1 MRMFFGCLSQ
11 GLLAMIGCIMS
22 RIHSSVAAGLS
33 LFCISFHVQAAELS
47 PQADQWIETIR
58 MVGKEGQGNAEAKE
72 AMQQLM
78 GQSVDAVV
86 PILKGM
92 QGSSP
97 LVKNWLRSAV
107 ETIVDRSS
115 QDSIQLPLMPL
126 TDFLLDES
134 NDARARAM
142 AFELIEQHDPHA
154 GEMLLR
160 GMLND
165 PSNDLRRLA
174 VRQWIDAGTKA
185 LSGEPATAKVVF
197 RQALQYARD
206 IEQIRLLADELE
218 KMDQPVHIPRLLG
231 FITDWRVIGPFHNLD
246 RTGFDTVFPPEKSLD
261 FKATYTGKSGDVSWS
276 VLESEDRF
284 GMVDVNKAY
293 PGLLK
298 EVTAYA
304 HHAFYSDTDRTA
316 QLRLGTKNAWKVW
329 FNGELLFGRDE
340 YHRMAKVDQYILDV
354 QLKAGKNDILIKLC
368 QNEQLENW
376 TVEWEFQLRV
386 SDETGKAI
394 HSLAR

>member
-1 MRMFFGCLSQ
+1 
-11 GLLAMIGCIMS
+11 MIRCIMS
-22 RIHSSVAAGLS
+22 LVHSSVATGLCVIC
-33 LFCISFHVQAAELS
+33 LCFRVQAAELS
-47 PQADQWIETIR
+47 SQADQWIATIR

-72 AMQQLM
+72 AMRQLNL
-78 GQSVDAVV
+78 QSVDAVL

-92 QGSSP
+92 QGTSP
-97 LVKNWLRSAV
+97 LIKNWLRAAV
-107 ETIVDRSS
+107 EAIVDRSR
-115 QDSIQLPLMPL
+115 QDSIPLPVMPL

-134 NDARARAM
+134 NDTRARAM
-142 AFELIEQHDPHA
+142 AFELIENNDPLA

-174 VRQWIDAGTKA
+174 VQQWMDAGKEA
-185 LSGEPATAKVVF
+185 LSVGPSTARVIF

-206 IEQIRLLADELE
+206 IEQIRFLADELE
-218 KMDQPVHIPRLLG
+218 KMDHPVHIPHLLG

-246 RTGFDTVFPPEKSLD
+246 RTGFDTVFPPEQTLD
-261 FKATYTGKSGDVSWS
+261 FKATYPGKSGDVSWS
-276 VLESEDRF
+276 LLESEDRL

-304 HHAFYSDTDRTA
+304 HHAFYSDTGRTA
-316 QLRLGTKNAWKVW
+316 QLRLGCKNAWKIW
-329 FNGELLFGRDE
+329 LNGELLFGRDE

-368 QNEQLENW
+368 QNEQVENW

-386 SDETGKAI
+386 SDESGKAV
-394 HSLAR
+394 HSLARGKR

>member
-1 MRMFFGCLSQ
+1 
-11 GLLAMIGCIMS
+11 MISPLMS
-22 RIHSSVAAGLS
+22 RTHTTVATGLCI
-33 LFCISFHVQAAELS
+33 FCACFYSRAAELS
-47 PQADQWIETIR
+47 SQAHQWIDTVR
-58 MVGKEGQGNAEAKE
+58 MVGKEGQGNAEARE
-72 AMQQLM
+72 AVRELNR
-78 GQSVDAVV
+78 QSVDAVI

-92 QGSSP
+92 KGSSP

-107 ETIVDRSS
+107 EAIVDRSREES
-115 QDSIQLPLMPL
+115 VALPVMPL

-142 AFELIEQHDPHA
+142 AFELIENHDPRA

-174 VRQWIDAGTKA
+174 VQQWIDAGSGV
-185 LSGEPATAKVVF
+185 LSDQPSTSKVIF

-218 KMDQPVHIPRLLG
+218 KMDHPVDIPRLLG

-246 RTGFDTVFPPEKSLD
+246 RSGFDTVFPPEQTLD
-261 FKATYTGKSGDVSWS
+261 FGSTYPGKSGDVSWS
-276 VLESEDRF
+276 LLESDDRF

-316 QLRLGTKNAWKVW
+316 QLRLGCKNAWKIW

-340 YHRMAKVDQYILDV
+340 YHRMAKVDQYMLDV
-354 QLKAGKNDILIKLC
+354 QLKTGKNDILIKLC

-394 HSLAR
+394 HSLARGNR

>member
-1 MRMFFGCLSQ
+1 
-11 GLLAMIGCIMS
+11 MS
-22 RIHSSVAAGLS
+22 RILSSVATVLS
-33 LFCISFHVQAAELS
+33 VICVCFHTQGAELTS
-47 PQADQWIETIR
+47 QADQWIDAIR
-58 MVGKEGQGNAEAKE
+58 MVGKEGQGNAEARE
-72 AMQQLM
+72 AVRELNR
-78 GQSVDAVV
+78 QSVDAVI
-86 PILKGM
+86 PILNGMKGA
-92 QGSSP
+92 SP
-97 LVKNWLRSAV
+97 LVQNWLRSAV
-107 ETIVDRSS
+107 EVIVDRSR
-115 QDSIQLPLMPL
+115 QEAVPLPMMPL

-134 NDARARAM
+134 NDARARSL
-142 AFELIEQHDPHA
+142 AFELIENNDSRA

-165 PSNDLRRLA
+165 SSNDLRRLA
-174 VRQWIDAGTKA
+174 VQQWIDAGREI
-185 LSGEPATAKVVF
+185 LSDQPSTSKVIF

-218 KMDQPVHIPRLLG
+218 KMDQPVHIPHMLG

-246 RTGFDTVFPPEKSLD
+246 RSGFDTVFPPERALD
-261 FKATYTGKSGDVSWS
+261 FGATYAGKSGDVSWS
-276 VLESEDRF
+276 VLESDDRF

-316 QLRLGTKNAWKVW
+316 QLRLGCKNAWKIW

-340 YHRMAKVDQYILDV
+340 YHRMAKVDQYMLDV
-354 QLKAGKNDILIKLC
+354 QLKTGKNDILIKLC

-386 SDETGKAI
+386 CDKSGKAI
-394 HSLAR
+394 HSLARGNR